1 MVPIPKP
8 CKELMSADQQVT
20 LTITIDEAVALQLA
34 QFAKRSTLDTFA
46 QFVEP
51 HLSHEQAEERAYQM
65 GAGVMAVGK
74 ALADAGFA
82 PR

>member
-1 MVPIPKP
+1 
-8 CKELMSADQQVT
+8 MSADQQVT

-34 QFAKRSTLDTFA
+34 QFAKRSTLATFA
-46 QFVEP
+46 QFVES
-51 HLSHEQAEERAYQM
+51 HLPHEQAEERAYQM
-65 GAGVMAVGK
+65 QAGVLAVGK

>member
-1 MVPIPKP
+1 
-8 CKELMSADQQVT
+8 MSANEQVT
-20 LTITIDEAVALQLA
+20 LTITIDTAVAVQLA

-51 HLSHEQAEERAYQM
+51 HLPHEQAEERAYQIQ
-65 GAGVMAVGK
+65 AGVLAVGK

>member
-1 MVPIPKP
+1 MNTG
-8 CKELMSADQQVT
+8 QQVT
-20 LTITIDEAVALQLA
+20 LTITIDESVALQLA

-51 HLSHEQAEERAYQM
+51 HLPRAEAEERAYQM
-65 GAGVMAVGK
+65 QAGVTAVAK

>member
-1 MVPIPKP
+1 
-8 CKELMSADQQVT
+8 MSANEQVT
-20 LTITIDEAVALQLA
+20 LTITIDIAVAVQLA

-51 HLSHEQAEERAYQM
+51 HLPHEKAEERAYQIQ
-65 GAGVMAVGK
+65 AGVLAVGK
-74 ALADAGFA
+74 ALANAGFA